1 MNRINYGINH
11 RVESINGTAKEGE
24 DFVKVKEI
32 VEFNEN
38 EEEKDVYTIY
48 SNGVIYIFNFYIF
61 VYTLDSRRNT
71 R

>member
-1 MNRINYGINH
+1 MNRINYGINY

-32 VEFNEN
+32 IEFNEN

-48 SNGVIYIFNFYIF
+48 SNGVIYICNFYIF
-61 VYTLDSRRNT
+61 VYTLDSHRNT